1 MIQAHPEVP
10 TIRAA
15 RGALVGGLLAALAA
29 LVATVL
35 VPSAAQAQDVP
46 GARGIGAACPF
57 AAQNLDRFLD
67 VDEGTHFEAINCIS
81 YYLITQG
88 RDVADDGR
96 AYAPDDTVTRGQMA
110 TFTTRML
117 ELVTQDELPIDA
129 AFIDDDVIHQPG
141 IRKLATVGVVEGV
154 GDEAFAP
161 ARQVTRGQMATFVA
175 RSIEF
180 VLDDQLPTEDI
191 FPDVAN
197 TTHADNINKLAAAE
211 VVTGRE
217 DGTYGPQDP
226 VTRAEMASFLAR
238 AMDAVASQELF
249 PDLVE
254 PVVDVPATEL
264 REEQPTSG
272 LKGVTDVRAG
282 EHVFFDRVVFEI
294 AGEGEVGWRMDYVDQ
309 AIEPGT
315 GDPVEVA
322 GDAILEVMLTGVAP
336 PPDLPEDIEIW
347 DVDRLEGLEQ
357 SAITEV
363 VNSVIFEGRHTFFVG
378 VDEVLPFAVERL
390 SDPQRVV
397 IDVFRGFPTP
407 EAPEIQ
413 PPLPE
418 RQVVSSFTTD
428 FIAPDQPRNHNIQ
441 LAADYIDRD
450 VIAPGESYSLNQ
462 GIGRR
467 SDACGFIEN
476 GFIDEDG
483 ELIRVVGGG
492 VSQMGTTFLNA
503 ALFAGIQID
512 QFRPHSIYF
521 PRYPMCRE
529 ATLIWDTLDVLV
541 TNDSPYAITIVTDHD
556 ATSVTVSFISRP
568 WAEVDSWIGEPFDVE
583 GPGGAFSVRCG
594 RTVTYPDTTSSS
606 ESHAWRYDEGFPG

>member
-1 MIQAHPEVP
+1 MVQAQPDVL

-29 LVATVL
+29 LVTTIL
-35 VPSAAQAQDVP
+35 MPSAAQAQDVP
-46 GARGIGAACPF
+46 GERGIDAACPF
-57 AAQNLDRFLD
+57 AAQHLDRFLD
-67 VDEGTHFEAINCIS
+67 VDEGVHFEAINCIS
-81 YYLITQG
+81 YYLITHG

-117 ELVTQDELPIDA
+117 ELVTQDELPIDE
-129 AFIDDDVIHQPG
+129 AFIDDDVTHQRG

-161 ARQVTRGQMATFVA
+161 ARPVTRGQMASFVA

-180 VLDDQLPTEDI
+180 VLDDQLPSEEI
-191 FPDVAN
+191 FADVAG
-197 TTHADNINKLAAAE
+197 TTHADNIHKLAAAG
-211 VVTGRE
+211 VVVGRA

-226 VTRAEMASFLAR
+226 VTRAQMASFLAR
-238 AMDAVASQELF
+238 AMDAVAAQGLF
-249 PDLVE
+249 PDLV
-254 PVVDVPATEL
+254 PPLDDVPATGLHEA
-264 REEQPTSG
+264 QPTSG
-272 LKGVTDVRAG
+272 PKGVTGVRTG
-282 EHVFFDRVVFEI
+282 EHVFFDRVVFEV

-309 AIEPGT
+309 PIEPGT

-322 GDAILEVMLTGVAP
+322 GDATLGVVFTGVAL
-336 PPDLPEDIEIW
+336 PPDLPEDIEVW
-347 DVDRLEGLEQ
+347 DVDRLEGFEGG
-357 SAITEV
+357 AITEIV
-363 VNSVIFEGRHTFFVG
+363 SSAVFDDQHTLFVG
-378 VDEVLPFAVERL
+378 VDEVQPFVVERL
-390 SDPQRVV
+390 SNPQRIV
-397 IDVFRGFPTP
+397 IDVFRGFPPP
-407 EAPEIQ
+407 EEPEIE

-441 LAADYIDRD
+441 LAADYIDGD
-450 VIAPGESYSLNQ
+450 VIAPGETYSLNQ
-462 GIGRR
+462 GIGPR
-467 SDACGFIEN
+467 SAARGFIQN

-503 ALFAGIQID
+503 AWFAGIQID

-529 ATLIWDTLDVLV
+529 ATLIWDVLDVLV

-556 ATSVTVSFISRP
+556 ATSVTVGLVSRP
-568 WAEVDSWIGEPFDVE
+568 WAEVDSWIGEPFNVE
-583 GPGGAFSVRCG
+583 SPGGAFSVRCE

-606 ESHAWRYDEGFPG
+606 ETHTWRYDEGFPG